1 MDGPVTGGAGFAVP
15 RPPAPALSMRH
26 FEPRDEDEVL
36 ALLSATRGS
45 APSADDRRFFDWKHW
60 DSPFGA
66 SPAWVAEADDRI
78 VGFRI
83 FMRWEFLRDGVV
95 VRAVRAVDTATHPD
109 YQGRGI
115 FTKLTMHSLEEL
127 AADGV
132 AFVFNTPNDK
142 SRPGYLKMGWKV
154 VTTLPVLARPRSLAS
169 AARLL
174 GARVPA
180 EKLSLPTSAGEP
192 IQDVLSEREGVA
204 ELLASLAAGPG
215 LATRQ
220 GPEYLSWRYGFEPLR
235 YRALLVGHRVEQGLA
250 VFRVRRRG
258 SATEAAICEV
268 LVPPAGRRAG
278 RRLLGRILGASG
290 ADVAVRIGVPG
301 EGSLTRLPG
310 QGPTLV
316 WRGVTDATMPEPGAW
331 RLGLGDVELF

>member
-1 MDGPVTGGAGFAVP
+1 MDGPVTGGAGFTMP
-15 RPPAPALSMRH
+15 RAAAPMLSMRH

-36 ALLSATRGS
+36 ALLGATRGS
-45 APSADDRRFFDWKHW
+45 VPTDGDRRFFDWKHR

-115 FTKLTMHSLEEL
+115 FTKLTMHSLHEL

-132 AFVFNTPNDK
+132 SFVFNTPNDK

-154 VTTLPVLARPRSLAS
+154 VTVLPVLARPRSLAS

-180 EKLSLPTSAGEP
+180 EKWSLPTSAGAP
-192 IQDVLSEREGVA
+192 IQEVLAEGEGVT
-204 ELLASLAAGPG
+204 ELLASLGRRHG
-215 LATRQ
+215 LVTRL
-220 GPEYLSWRYGFEPLR
+220 GPEYLAWRYGFEPLH
-235 YRALLVGHRVEQGLA
+235 YRALLVGNRVEEGLA
-250 VFRVRRRG
+250 VFRIRRRG

-268 LVPPAGRRAG
+268 LVPPSSRRAG
-278 RRLLGRILGASG
+278 RRLLGRILGASR
-290 ADVAVRIGVPG
+290 ADVAVRLGVPG
-301 EGSLTRLPG
+301 ERSLTRLPG

-316 WRGVTDATMPEPGAW
+316 WRGVSDVRPPEPGAW